1 MHKDNLISLAIFA
14 NFFIDN
20 EERLQRMK
28 DSFKSFKSI
37 KPQEWIINIRGK
49 YKIDAGE
56 YLQNELGERL
66 HLSYLNSGFGWFFV
80 SKKIS
85 EKITARYVLAWIE
98 DHILLAP
105 PEILNKCIYEM
116 DQFNVDILCYTWYM
130 PSIMDPYNV
139 IEPCSVGKFVTTRK
153 IDNKASIKIIDYL
166 KKRKKTLGIPNKY
179 NDFYVISGSSI
190 LRKDFFMKVLSSK
203 KPYLKR
209 RPRKTPHD
217 FEKRSKDN
225 FTPVI
230 WTAWPN
236 QELFACIDD
245 DLGTAGYSLI
255 SRGLYPNRVSREL
268 LFNEEDKSNPLRK
281 KIKKFIPIVLRPFV
295 LFFVGYIYR
304 IIYTLNLIW
313 NK

>member
-1 MHKDNLISLAIFA
+1 MNQDNSISLAIFA

-20 EERLQRMK
+20 KERLQRMK
-28 DSFKSFKSI
+28 DSFKSFESI

-98 DHILLAP
+98 DHILLAQP
-105 PEILNKCIYEM
+105 KILNKCIYEM
-116 DQFNVDILCYTWYM
+116 NQFNVDILCYTWYIQ
-130 PSIMDPYNV
+130 SLMDPYKI
-139 IEPCSVGKFVTTRK
+139 IEPYGAGKYITARK
-153 IDNKASIKIIDYL
+153 IDSNATIKIIDKL
-166 KKRKKTLGIPNKY
+166 KERKPILSIPKD
-179 NDFYVISGSSI
+179 DFYVISASSI
-190 LRKDFFMKVLSSK
+190 IKKDFFKKVLLSK

-225 FTPVI
+225 FASI
-230 WTAWPN
+230 IRTAWPV
-236 QELFACIDD
+236 QELFVCIDD
-245 DLGTAGYSLI
+245 DLGKTGYSLI
-255 SRGLYPNRVSREL
+255 SRGLYPDRISRKSL
-268 LFNEEDKSNPLRK
+268 LNKEEKPNPLRK
-281 KIKKFIPIVLRPFV
+281 KIRNLIPKFFRPYV
-295 LFFVGYIYR
+295 LFFVRYIYR
-304 IIYTLNLIW
+304 ITYTLNLFW

>member
-56 YLQNELGERL
+56 YLQNELGKKL

-85 EKITARYVLAWIE
+85 EKITASYVLFWIE
-98 DHILLAP
+98 DHILLAQP
-105 PEILNKCIYEM
+105 KILNKCIYEM
-116 DQFNVDILCYTWYM
+116 NQFNVDILCYTWYIQ
-130 PSIMDPYNV
+130 SLMDPYKI
-139 IEPCSVGKFVTTRK
+139 IEPYGAGKYITARK
-153 IDNKASIKIIDYL
+153 IDSKATIKIIDKL
-166 KKRKKTLGIPNKY
+166 KERKPILGIPKLD
-179 NDFYVISGSSI
+179 DFYVISASSI
-190 LRKDFFMKVLSSK
+190 MKRDFFKKVLLSK

-225 FTPVI
+225 FASI
-230 WTAWPN
+230 IRTAWPT
-236 QELFACIDD
+236 QELFVCIDD
-245 DLGTAGYSLI
+245 DLGKTGYSLI
-255 SRGLYPNRVSREL
+255 SRGLYPDRISRKL
-268 LFNEEDKSNPLRK
+268 LLTKEDKPNQLRK
-281 KIKKFIPIVLRPFV
+281 RIKNIIPKILRPFV

-304 IIYTLNLIW
+304 ISYTLNIFW

>member
-56 YLQNELGERL
+56 YLQNELGEKL

-85 EKITARYVLAWIE
+85 EKITASYVLFWIE
-98 DHILLAP
+98 DHILLAQP
-105 PEILNKCIYEM
+105 KILNKCIYEM
-116 DQFNVDILCYTWYM
+116 NQFNVDILCYTWYIQ
-130 PSIMDPYNV
+130 SLMDPYKI
-139 IEPCSVGKFVTTRK
+139 IEPYSAGKYITARK
-153 IDNKASIKIIDYL
+153 IDSNATIKIIDKL
-166 KKRKKTLGIPNKY
+166 KERKPILSIPKD
-179 NDFYVISGSSI
+179 DFYVISASSI
-190 LRKDFFMKVLSSK
+190 IKKDFFKKVLLSK

-225 FTPVI
+225 FASI
-230 WTAWPN
+230 IRTAWPV
-236 QELFACIDD
+236 QELFVCIDD
-245 DLGTAGYSLI
+245 DLGKTGYSLI
-255 SRGLYPNRVSREL
+255 SRGLYPDRISRKSL
-268 LFNEEDKSNPLRK
+268 LNKEEKPNPLRK
-281 KIKKFIPIVLRPFV
+281 KIRNLIPKFFRPYV
-295 LFFVGYIYR
+295 LFFVRYIYR
-304 IIYTLNLIW
+304 ITYTLNLFW